1 MADHEKD
8 DAPMLS
14 DTNPK
19 LMDEEVDSRFSP
31 FLSRTPSAS
40 ISIPVDSME
49 SYGFAN
55 PVAYNGPLRSE
66 RKAPLVQMS
75 GPLYINRNTENLF
88 TANHGVIARIKVEP
102 KPESYLS
109 FKGMDQNNQDD
120 INTATNSHLMRSGQ
134 PGMCN
139 DPYCTTC
146 PSYYHSKDSRFHNVL
161 HEDAEGWTRR
171 FNDAINSC
179 IPKVMKPHDQMVQRW
194 SKFFFISCL
203 VAIFVDP
210 LFFFLL
216 WVQQE
221 NNCIVIDWPMTKT
234 IVIFRSLTD
243 LIYLMNIL
251 LQFRLAYV
259 APESRVVGAGELV
272 DHPKKIAQHYVRG
285 WFFIDLFVV
294 LPLPQIII
302 LVVLPMGEGVSE
314 ANNAKNLLR
323 AAVLIQNIP
332 RLYRLT
338 LLFIGRTPSGL
349 VFETA
354 LANFIINLF
363 TYMLSGHIVGS
374 CWYLFGLQRVNQCL
388 HDACHYTGFQDHCT
402 KFIDCGRGNANE
414 KYGLHPNWFNW
425 TQNSNASKCFQTG
438 GPPSGFDYGI
448 YAKAVNLTSK
458 NVITR
463 YIYSLFWGF
472 QQISTLAGNQVPSYF
487 VWEVLFT
494 MAIIGLGLLLFALL
508 IGNMQNFLQS
518 LGRRRSEMSLRQR
531 DIQQWMRHR
540 YLPQELRRRV
550 LEAER
555 YHWAVTRGVNERML
569 MENLP
574 EDLQR
579 DIRRHLFKLVK
590 KVSIFNLMDDHVLD
604 VVCEKL
610 KQKIYIEGS
619 EIFHVGGLVE
629 KMIFIVRGNLENI
642 NHDGTVLPLCEGDV
656 CGEELLTWFL
666 EHSLVSKD
674 GRRIKTSG
682 QYLISSRTVRC
693 QTNVEAFSLTAADL
707 EEVTNI
713 FARDLRNPL
722 VQGAIRE
729 VLMVSISIL
738 ESPSCYPHSSCVEIS
753 AEMSKEKQ
761 GRSIKPLF
769 KFKGLDIL
777 VCG

>member
-14 DTNPK
+14 DTHPK

-31 FLSRTPSAS
+31 IPSRTPSES
-40 ISIPVDSME
+40 ISITVNSMD

-55 PVAYNGPLRSE
+55 RVGYTGPLRRE

-88 TANHGVIARIKVEP
+88 PANHGVTARKKVEP
-102 KPESYLS
+102 KPQSYVS
-109 FKGMDQNNQDD
+109 FKGMDQNNRDD
-120 INTATNSHLMRSGQ
+120 INTATNTNLMRSGQ
-134 PGMCN
+134 LGMCN

-146 PSYYHSKDSRFHNVL
+146 PSYYHSKDSKFHNVL

-171 FNDAINSC
+171 FNNVINPY
-179 IPKVMKPHDQMVQRW
+179 IRKVLNPHNEV
-194 SKFFFISCL
+194 
-203 VAIFVDP
+203 
-210 LFFFLL
+210 
-216 WVQQE
+216 E
-221 NNCIVIDWPMTKT
+221 NKCIVIDWPMTKT
-234 IVIFRSLTD
+234 IVFFRSLTD
-243 LIYLMNIL
+243 LIYLLNIL

-259 APESRVVGAGELV
+259 APESRVVGVGELV
-272 DHPKKIAQHYVRG
+272 DHPKKIAMHYIRG

-302 LVVLPMGEGVSE
+302 LVVLPMGQDASG
-314 ANNAKNLLR
+314 ANTAKNLLR
-323 AAVLIQNIP
+323 SAVLVQNIP
-332 RLYRLT
+332 KLCRLT
-338 LLFIGRTPSGL
+338 PFFIGRSPSGFI
-349 VFETA
+349 FETA

-388 HDACHYTGFQDHCT
+388 HDACHNTGFPHQCL
-402 KFIDCGRGNANE
+402 KFLDCGRGNVTE
-414 KYGLHPNWFNW
+414 EYGSDPNWYKW
-425 TQNSNASKCFQTG
+425 THNSDASKCFQTG
-438 GPPSGFDYGI
+438 GPTTGFDYGI
-448 YAKAVNLTSK
+448 YAKAVNLTGK

-494 MAIIGLGLLLFALL
+494 MAIVGLGLLLFALL

-531 DIQQWMRHR
+531 DIEQWMRHR

-579 DIRRHLFKLVK
+579 EIRRHLFELLK

-604 VVCEKL
+604 VVW
-610 KQKIYIEGS
+610 
-619 EIFHVGGLVE
+619 
-629 KMIFIVRGNLENI
+629 
-642 NHDGTVLPLCEGDV
+642 DV

-682 QYLISSRTVRC
+682 QYLISSRTVMCR
-693 QTNVEAFSLTAADL
+693 TNVEAFSLSAADL
-707 EEVTNI
+707 EEVTSI
-713 FARDLRNPL
+713 FARHLRNPL
-722 VQGAIRE
+722 VQGAIRYR
-729 VLMVSISIL
+729 
-738 ESPSCYPHSSCVEIS
+738 SPYWRARAANIIQVAWRYRKKCLRNSSKGVQSNHSSNSRV
-753 AEMSKEKQ
+753 
-761 GRSIKPLF
+761 
-769 KFKGLDIL
+769 
-777 VCG
+777 

>member
-14 DTNPK
+14 DTHPK

-31 FLSRTPSAS
+31 IPSRTPSES
-40 ISIPVDSME
+40 ISITVNSME

-55 PVAYNGPLRSE
+55 RVGYTGPLRRE

-88 TANHGVIARIKVEP
+88 PANHGVTARKKVEP
-102 KPESYLS
+102 KPQSYVS
-109 FKGMDQNNQDD
+109 FKGMDQNNRDD
-120 INTATNSHLMRSGQ
+120 INTATNTNLMRSGQ
-134 PGMCN
+134 LGMCN

-146 PSYYHSKDSRFHNVL
+146 PSYYHSKDSKFHNVL

-171 FNDAINSC
+171 FNNVINSY
-179 IPKVMKPHDQMVQRW
+179 IRKVVNPHNEVVQKW
-194 SKFFFISCL
+194 NKLFFISCL
-203 VAIFVDP
+203 VAIFIDP

-221 NNCIVIDWPMTKT
+221 NKCIVIDWPMTKT
-234 IVIFRSLTD
+234 IVFFRSLTD
-243 LIYLMNIL
+243 LIYLLNIL

-272 DHPKKIAQHYVRG
+272 DHPKKIAMHYIRG

-302 LVVLPMGEGVSE
+302 LVVLPMGQDASG
-314 ANNAKNLLR
+314 ANTAKNLLR
-323 AAVLIQNIP
+323 SAVLVQNIP
-332 RLYRLT
+332 KLCRLT
-338 LLFIGRTPSGL
+338 PFFIGRSPSGFI
-349 VFETA
+349 FETA

-388 HDACHYTGFQDHCT
+388 HDACHNTGFPHQCL
-402 KFIDCGRGNANE
+402 KFLDCGRGNVTE
-414 KYGLHPNWFNW
+414 EYGSDPNWYKW
-425 TQNSNASKCFQTG
+425 THNSDASKCFQTG
-438 GPPSGFDYGI
+438 GPTTGFDYGI
-448 YAKAVNLTSK
+448 YAKAVNLTGK

-494 MAIIGLGLLLFALL
+494 MAIVGLGLLLFALL

-531 DIQQWMRHR
+531 DIEQWMRHR

-579 DIRRHLFKLVK
+579 EIRRHLFELLK

-610 KQKIYIEGS
+610 KQKIYIKGS

-642 NHDGTVLPLCEGDV
+642 DHDGTVLPLCEGDV

-682 QYLISSRTVRC
+682 QYLISSRTVMCR
-693 QTNVEAFSLTAADL
+693 TNVEAFSLSAADL
-707 EEVTNI
+707 EEVTSI
-713 FARDLRNPL
+713 FARHLRNPL
-722 VQGAIRE
+722 VQGAIRYR
-729 VLMVSISIL
+729 
-738 ESPSCYPHSSCVEIS
+738 SPYWRARAANIIQVAWRYRKKCLRNSSKGVQSNHSSNSRV
-753 AEMSKEKQ
+753 
-761 GRSIKPLF
+761 
-769 KFKGLDIL
+769 
-777 VCG
+777 

>member
-8 DAPMLS
+8 DAPTLS
-14 DTNPK
+14 DTHPK

-31 FLSRTPSAS
+31 FPSRTPSET
-40 ISIPVDSME
+40 ISITVNSME
-49 SYGFAN
+49 SFAN
-55 PVAYNGPLRSE
+55 RVGYTGPLRRE
-66 RKAPLVQMS
+66 RKAPLAQMS

-88 TANHGVIARIKVEP
+88 PANHGVIARKKVEP
-102 KPESYLS
+102 KPESYVS
-109 FKGMDQNNQDD
+109 FKGMDQNNRDD
-120 INTATNSHLMRSGQ
+120 TNTATNTHLMRSGQ
-134 PGMCN
+134 LGMCN

-161 HEDAEGWTRR
+161 EDAEGWTRR
-171 FNDAINSC
+171 FNNVINPY
-179 IPKVMKPHDQMVQRW
+179 IRKVVNPHNEVVQKW
-194 SKFFFISCL
+194 NKFFFISCL

-221 NNCIVIDWPMTKT
+221 NKCIAINWPMTKT
-234 IVIFRSLTD
+234 VVVFRSLTD
-243 LIYLMNIL
+243 LIYLLNIL

-259 APESRVVGAGELV
+259 APKSRVVGAGELV
-272 DHPKKIAQHYVRG
+272 DHPKKIAWHYVRG

-302 LVVLPMGEGVSE
+302 LVVLPMGQGVSE

-323 AAVLIQNIP
+323 AAVLVQNIP
-332 RLYRLT
+332 RLCRLT
-338 LLFIGRTPSGL
+338 PLFIGRSPSGF

-388 HDACHYTGFQDHCT
+388 HDACHYTGFQDLCME
-402 KFIDCGRGNANE
+402 FIDCGRGNANE
-414 KYGLHPNWFNW
+414 KHGFHQNWLNW
-425 TQNSNASKCFQTG
+425 KQNSNASKCFQMD
-438 GPPSGFDYGI
+438 GPPTGFDYGI
-448 YAKAVNLTSK
+448 YAKAVNLTGK
-458 NVITR
+458 NIITR

-494 MAIIGLGLLLFALL
+494 MAIVGLGLLLFALL

-518 LGRRRSEMSLRQR
+518 LGQRMSEMSLRQR
-531 DIQQWMRHR
+531 DIEQWMRHR

-550 LEAER
+550 LKAER

-579 DIRRHLFKLVK
+579 DIRRHLFEHVK
-590 KVSIFNLMDDHVLD
+590 KVSIFNFMDDHVLD
-604 VVCEKL
+604 AVREKL
-610 KQKIYIEGS
+610 KQKIYSRGS
-619 EIFHVGGLVE
+619 EIFHVGGPVE
-629 KMIFIVRGNLENI
+629 KMVFIVRGKLETI
-642 NHDGTVLPLCEGDV
+642 GHDGTVVALCEGNV

-666 EHSLVSKD
+666 EHSSVSKD
-674 GRRIKTSG
+674 GSRIKTSG
-682 QYLISSRTVRC
+682 HYLISSRTVRC
-693 QTNVEAFSLTAADL
+693 LTNVEAFSLSAADL
-707 EEVTNI
+707 EEVASV
-713 FARDLRNPL
+713 FARHLRDPL
-722 VQGAIRE
+722 VQGAIRNR
-729 VLMVSISIL
+729 
-738 ESPSCYPHSSCVEIS
+738 SPYWRARAATRVKVAWRDRKKCPRNSKGVQSNHSSNSRV
-753 AEMSKEKQ
+753 
-761 GRSIKPLF
+761 
-769 KFKGLDIL
+769 
-777 VCG
+777 